1 MNITRPRR
9 WILWVIV
16 HHHITH
22 THFSIHTYLLRVV
35 LITIT
40 HYIIMGA
47 HKYKICIVRTRQKY
61 SYKRLSQ

>member
-9 WILWVIV
+9 WIWWVIV
-16 HHHITH
+16 HNHITDTH
-22 THFSIHTYLLRVV
+22 MPHFSIHTYLLRVV

-40 HYIIMGA
+40 HYIIMGV

-61 SYKRLSQ
+61 SY